1 MLTLMYFRAIYYLRR
16 ELRAKEAKEKE
27 AADRA
32 AGQSRIPNH
41 FLNLNLDL
49 NHHLVYLNPNLILFQ
64 VYLCLLT
71 ASITEP
77 QQWRKCVN

>member
-32 AGQSRIPNH
+32 AGHIP
-41 FLNLNLDL
+41 LIISST
-49 NHHLVYLNPNLILFQ
+49 LIL
-64 VYLCLLT
+64 
-71 ASITEP
+71 I
-77 QQWRKCVN
+77 